1 MKDYAMTVYFTDG
14 EIETIIKTDNG
25 DGTVTYNAQR
35 RNYRLRRDIP
45 AMDEQYILLIF
56 AVLFENPA
64 YLSKTIK
71 EVAIL

>member
-35 RNYRLRRDIP
+35 RNYRFRRDIP
-45 AMDEQYILLIF
+45 AMDKQ
-56 AVLFENPA
+56 
-64 YLSKTIK
+64 
-71 EVAIL
+71 